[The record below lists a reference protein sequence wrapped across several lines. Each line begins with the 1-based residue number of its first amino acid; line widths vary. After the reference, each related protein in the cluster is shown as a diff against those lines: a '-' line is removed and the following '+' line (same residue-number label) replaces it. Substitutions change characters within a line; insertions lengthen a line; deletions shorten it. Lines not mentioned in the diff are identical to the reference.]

1 MWSDNE
7 TTIDYLGFK
16 VHADLIYEIVSDP
29 SLLPITIGVFA
40 DWGGGKSSILR
51 MLQERLSKDESEGR
65 YCLYFNG
72 WLFEG
77 YDDAK
82 SALIGSV
89 LRQLAEHPTL
99 GERIKKKIL
108 PFLKSV
114 EYMRY
119 IRLAM
124 KGGVAATA
132 LSALGVEPVAAMAFL
147 EAILPAS
154 EGGGAKQEHQE
165 EIVSIRNFRDKFEDL
180 LKESKVKS
188 LVILV
193 DDLDRCSPQRIIEN
207 LEAIK
212 LFLNVKH
219 TAFVIGADRRLVSHA
234 IRIHYRGLASGADV
248 KVDYEDQIVNDYLEK
263 LIHVPFTLPRLSVP
277 EVETYMTML
286 FCRHHFDDP
295 RFDKCLGALFEH
307 IGQDRYTPFSVRQV
321 KECLGELFE
330 KNGELEE
337 SLSFCRTAAS
347 LIGDGLKGNPRQI
360 KRFLNTYVVRKKL
373 AKVAKLTNI
382 RTDVL
387 VKLMVLEYGCDPE
400 YRNLYDFV
408 RSQNGI
414 AREIRELEDACRIP
428 EGGTPDPVKLD
439 SLKWGSKAPFLH
451 RWAKMDPPLAGMD
464 LKDYVWLSR
473 DRMESTLAG
482 IQLVAPYLK
491 KIITDLLSDQNIE
504 REGAAKSAESLD
516 ENDATILLSELK
528 RLLSANPGDRRY
540 YTAFDLLIREGIR
553 PAERS
558 MAEALRSLDARE
570 ANPGSGYI
578 LAKLVKDRSDL
589 DKALKETITELST
602 ANTKIGRT
610 IKSAW
615 EGPKKSR

>member
-7 TTIDYLGFK
+7 TTIDYLGFN

-65 YCLYFNG
+65 YCLYVNG

-124 KGGVAATA
+124 KGGIAATA

-154 EGGGAKQEHQE
+154 EGGAAKEEHQE
-165 EIVSIRNFRDKFEDL
+165 EIVSIRNFRDKFEEL

-286 FCRHHFDDP
+286 FCRYHFEDA
-295 RFDKCLGALFEH
+295 RFDKCLGALSKH
-307 IGQDRYTPFSVRQV
+307 MGQDRYTPFSARQV

-337 SLSFCRTAAS
+337 SLSFCRTAAP

-360 KRFLNTYVVRKKL
+360 KRFLNTYAVRKKL
-373 AKVAKLTNI
+373 ARVAKLTDI

-414 AREIRELEDACRIP
+414 PREIRELEETCRVP
-428 EGGTPDPVKLD
+428 EGEKPDPAKLD
-439 SLKWGSKAPFLH
+439 SLKWGSKALFLH
-451 RWAKMDPPLAGMD
+451 RWAQMNPPIAGMD
-464 LKDYVWLSR
+464 LRDYVWLSR

-491 KIITDLLSDQNIE
+491 KIITDMLSDQNIE
-504 REGAAKSAESLD
+504 REAAAKSAKSLD
-516 ENDATILLSELK
+516 ENDVTILLSELK
-528 RLLSANPGDRRY
+528 RLLSANPGDGRH
-540 YTAFDLLIREGIR
+540 YTAFDLLIRDGMR

-558 MAEALRSLDARE
+558 LAEALRSLDARE
-570 ANPGSGYI
+570 ANPGSGYT
-578 LAKLVKDRSDL
+578 LAKLVKDRPDL
-589 DKALKETITELST
+589 DKVLKDTITELST
-602 ANTKIGRT
+602 TNTKIGKT
-610 IKSAW
+610 IKSAL
-615 EGPKKSR
+615 EGPKKPR

>member
-7 TTIDYLGFK
+7 TTIDYLGFN

-29 SLLPITIGVFA
+29 CLLPITIGVFA

-51 MLQERLSKDESEGR
+51 MLQERFSKEESEGL
-65 YCLYFNG
+65 YCLYVNG

-132 LSALGVEPVAAMAFL
+132 LSALGVEPMAAMAFL
-147 EAILPAS
+147 EAILP
-154 EGGGAKQEHQE
+154 EGGTAKEEHQE
-165 EIVSIRNFRDKFEDL
+165 DIVSIRNFRDKFEDL

-286 FCRHHFDDP
+286 FSRHHFDDP
-295 RFDKCLGALFEH
+295 RFDKCLGALSKH
-307 IGQDRYTPFSVRQV
+307 IGQDRYTPFSARQV

-330 KNGELEE
+330 KNDELEE
-337 SLSFCRTAAS
+337 SLSFCRTAAP

-373 AKVAKLTNI
+373 AKVAKLTDI

-414 AREIRELEDACRIP
+414 AKEIRELEDACRVP
-428 EGGTPDPVKLD
+428 EGGKPDPIKLD

-451 RWAKMDPPLAGMD
+451 RWAQMNPALAGMD
-464 LKDYVWLSR
+464 LRDYVWLSR

-491 KIITDLLSDQNIE
+491 KIITELLSEQNIE
-504 REGAAKSAESLD
+504 REAAAKSAKSLD
-516 ENDATILLSELK
+516 ENDVTILLSELK
-528 RLLSANPGDRRY
+528 RLLSANPRDARY
-540 YTAFDLLIREGIR
+540 YAAFDLLIRGQIQ

-558 MAEALRSLDARE
+558 LAEALRSLDAHE
-570 ANPGSGYI
+570 ANPGSGYT
-578 LAKLVKDRSDL
+578 LAKLFKERSDL
-589 DKALKETITELST
+589 DKALKNIITELST
-602 ANTKIGRT
+602 GNTKIGKT
-610 IKSAW
+610 IKSAL
-615 EGPKKSR
+615 EGPRKSR